1 MKKIIAFVLMLCL
14 AGTSS
19 AFAYGGRHG
28 GYNGYGNGY
37 HERSRHYGSHRND
50 GVGIALGVVG
60 GLLLGSALVS
70 AAAPPPAVVY
80 APPPRYSQPR
90 ICVEDQVISGEWQY
104 SRYDGRQVWV
114 EYAYPVTRRVQV
126 PCY

>member
-14 AGTSS
+14 AGASS

-28 GYNGYGNGY
+28 GYYGGGYY
-37 HERSRHYGSHRND
+37 ERPHYSGGSRHHHN

-60 GLLLGSALVS
+60 GLLLGSALVN
-70 AAAPPPAVVY
+70 AAAPPPPAVVY
-80 APPPRYSQPR
+80 ETPRYAPPQV
-90 ICVEDQVISGEWQY
+90 CVEDRVYSGEW
-104 SRYDGRQVWV
+104 RINNYDGRRVYV
-114 EYAYPVTRRVQV
+114 EYPYPVTRRVEV